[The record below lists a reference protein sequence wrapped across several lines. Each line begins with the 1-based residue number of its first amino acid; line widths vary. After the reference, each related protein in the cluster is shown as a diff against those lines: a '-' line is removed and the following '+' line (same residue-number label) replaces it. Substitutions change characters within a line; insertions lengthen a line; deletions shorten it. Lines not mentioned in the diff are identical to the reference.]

1 VNGHSHRAAGR
12 ADDESLDAAARR
24 LRDEMETALRHLRE
38 KAWTRPALDGPHLG
52 PLHDAG
58 DATPHLE

>member
-1 VNGHSHRAAGR
+1 MNGHSHRAAGQ

-38 KAWTRPALDGPHLG
+38 KAWTWPTLDGPHLG
-52 PLHDAG
+52 PLHGAG
-58 DATPHLE
+58 DATRHLE